1 LQKKLHIVAARLE
14 INRNFAENIKNSD
27 MNIEL
32 IIKKRSL
39 RQNRRTFNNNVLEKE
54 LRNSVSPEDFRA
66 KLVECVVKQYEDVQ
80 C

>member
-1 LQKKLHIVAARLE
+1 
-14 INRNFAENIKNSD
+14 